1 MRKKLLVLLA
11 IACCLVLVGCNGFN
25 NSGEATQATNGIQAA
40 ENADSVLIGTIDG
53 EDYFDIDPE
62 IQAERYSLQGA
73 EWTPEEMA
81 AQMLEQEVLYRTAL
95 DNGVAVSDEEVEQ
108 YINTMKE
115 NMPLDEQ
122 GQALFLEMCKEYG
135 WTEDEYWEKSFETYK
150 RGMVIGKYRQIL
162 EDEITSDLKD
172 ANISNE
178 KMENEIKQNYEN
190 ELHKIYKEENVRLLY
205 DKSNKVT
212 NGKAMDRIK

>member
-53 EDYFDIDPE
+53 EEYFDIDPE

-95 DNGVAVSDEEVEQ
+95 DNGVEISDEEVEQ
-108 YINTMKE
+108 YINTLKE

-135 WTEDEYWEKSFETYK
+135 CTEDEYWEKSFETYK

-162 EDEITSDLKD
+162 EDEITSDLTD
-172 ANISNE
+172 ANIPNE
-178 KMENEIKQNYEN
+178 ETANVIKQNYEN

-205 DKSNKVT
+205 DKSNKVI